1 MNEEENEVVY
11 PTVTEETKHLG
22 AQLIDSLT
30 LGEQPPETTPPT
42 DGESDTTST
51 TPDASKDAVE
61 QTVEEPTAFGEGFKK
76 SWQET
81 NQFNPKDPRTWSQIP
96 SAAGAGVTDF
106 GIDLVNKIPNADYIT
121 EDKKIAPQKRSEMKA
136 SMEALIHHFK
146 ILAPQFLCCTH

>member
-30 LGEQPPETTPPT
+30 LGAQPPATTPPT

-51 TPDASKDAVE
+51 PPDASKDAVE
-61 QTVEEPTAFGEGFKK
+61 QTVEQPTAFGEGFKK

-81 NQFNPKDPRTWSQIP
+81 NQFDAKNPLTWSNIP
-96 SAAGAGVTDF
+96 AAAGAGVTDF
-106 GIDLVNKIPNADYIT
+106 GIDLVNKIPNVAIPKLPRY
-121 EDKKIAPQKRSEMKA
+121 EDDTLNFVRDISL
-136 SMEALIHHFK
+136 SLIH
-146 ILAPQFLCCTH
+146 I